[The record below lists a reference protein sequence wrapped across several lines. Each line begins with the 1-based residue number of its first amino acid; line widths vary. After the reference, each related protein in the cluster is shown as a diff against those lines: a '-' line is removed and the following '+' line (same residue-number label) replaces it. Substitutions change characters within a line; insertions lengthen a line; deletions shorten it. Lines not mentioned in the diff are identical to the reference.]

1 MRTQSTNGDKYFMLC
16 IDDYTGMTW
25 VLFLKHKH
33 QALDRF
39 KVFKAQ
45 VENMLGKRIKI
56 LRSDRGGEFTSEEF
70 TNYCEHH
77 GIQRQYSAPR
87 TPQQNGVVERKNRT
101 VQEMARTMLTESKL
115 ADKYWKEAIHTAVYI
130 QNRCLIRPHEDKT
143 PYELWFGR
151 KATVKHFRVFGSKC
165 YIKRLEQNPGK
176 FEERA
181 DEGIFLGYSSSSKA
195 YRCLNKRT
203 RKIIESD
210 DVRID
215 ENHEFKNGT
224 HYDSP
229 VY

>member
-1 MRTQSTNGDKYFMLC
+1 
-16 IDDYTGMTW
+16 
-25 VLFLKHKH
+25 
-33 QALDRF
+33 
-39 KVFKAQ
+39 
-45 VENMLGKRIKI
+45 
-56 LRSDRGGEFTSEEF
+56 
-70 TNYCEHH
+70 
-77 GIQRQYSAPR
+77 
-87 TPQQNGVVERKNRT
+87 
-101 VQEMARTMLTESKL
+101 MLTESKL

-176 FEERA
+176 FDERA

-203 RKIIESD
+203 RKIIESA

-215 ENHEFKNGT
+215 ENRESKNVT

-229 VY
+229 VYEDSSEIDDEVAEPNDSEKSKDDSEDATPRKKS

>member
-1 MRTQSTNGDKYFMLC
+1 MSTVEKPSNPICDSCQKGKQTRVMFKSKEHHSKKPLELVHTDLCGPMRTQSTNGDKYFMLC
-16 IDDYTGMTW
+16 IDDYTRMTW

-101 VQEMARTMLTESKL
+101 VQEMARTMLTES
-115 ADKYWKEAIHTAVYI
+115 
-130 QNRCLIRPHEDKT
+130 
-143 PYELWFGR
+143 
-151 KATVKHFRVFGSKC
+151 
-165 YIKRLEQNPGK
+165 
-176 FEERA
+176 
-181 DEGIFLGYSSSSKA
+181 
-195 YRCLNKRT
+195 
-203 RKIIESD
+203 
-210 DVRID
+210 
-215 ENHEFKNGT
+215 
-224 HYDSP
+224 
-229 VY
+229 